1 MPRPIAFQIASVRH
15 LANERP
21 EDDTIRQGAEDAITT
36 LEWFRDHRDLIIAG
50 YRLWQHPAVPAL
62 FEAFPSS
69 EFESIPDVKTARS
82 TEGSEGR
89 SRV

>member
-62 FEAFPSS
+62 FEAIPGS
-69 EFESIPDVKTARS
+69 EFLELPDVKTER
-82 TEGSEGR
+82 GR
-89 SRV
+89 SRS